1 MNDIITFGESMML
14 FTPQK
19 DGLLNHSHLFEQSF
33 GGAESNVAIGLAR
46 LGAKV
51 GWFSRV
57 GDDPFGEYLIKA
69 IRGEGVDVSRVKI
82 DEEHP
87 TGVMFKE
94 ITGIGNPNVY
104 YYRKHS
110 AASHMT
116 PNDLDEEYIKEANI
130 LHITGITPA
139 LSESCYATILEAI
152 KLAKKHNLKVCFDPN
167 IRLKLLSLEKIKK
180 IVLELAR
187 LSDYFLPGID
197 ELALL
202 FDSKDKN
209 QLIQEVQKLNIP
221 TTIIKLGEGGCMIV
235 QQETT
240 KVINGKIVDKV
251 VDTVG
256 AGDGFCAGFLY
267 SITNGKSIE
276 EAAEFANAVGA
287 HVIQFKGDVEGLPT
301 KRQIQYFDMNHR
313 KIER

>member
-14 FTPQK
+14 FTPHK

-51 GWFSRV
+51 GWFSRL
-57 GDDPFGEYLIKA
+57 GDDPFGEYIMNA

-110 AASHMT
+110 AASHLT
-116 PNDLDEEYIKEANI
+116 PEDLDEEYIKQAKI

-139 LSESCYATILEAI
+139 LSESCYATIKEAI
-152 KLAKKHNLKVCFDPN
+152 KMAKKHGLKVCFDPN
-167 IRLKLLSLEKIKK
+167 IRLKLLSFEKLKK
-180 IVLELAR
+180 KVLELAM
-187 LSDYFLPGID
+187 LSDYFLPGIE

-202 FDSKDKN
+202 FNSNDRN
-209 QLIQEVQKLNIP
+209 QLLQEVQKLNVP
-221 TTIIKLGEGGCMIV
+221 TMIIKLGKDGCMIV
-235 QQETT
+235 HEEKT
-240 KVINGKIVDKV
+240 KIIQGKTVERV
-251 VDTVG
+251 VDTIG

-267 SITNGKSIE
+267 SITNGKSVE
-276 EAAEFANAVGA
+276 EAAQFANAVGA

-301 KRQIQYFDMNHR
+301 KRQIQYFDVDYR

>member
-1 MNDIITFGESMML
+1 MNDIVTFGESMML

-19 DGLLNHSHLFEQSF
+19 EGLLNHSHLFEKSF

-46 LGAKV
+46 LGVKV
-51 GWFSRV
+51 GWFSRL
-57 GDDPFGEYLIKA
+57 GADPFGEFIINS
-69 IRGEGVDVSRVKI
+69 IRGEGVDVSRVNI
-82 DEEHP
+82 DETHP

-110 AASHMT
+110 AASRMT
-116 PNDLDEEYIKEANI
+116 PEDLDEEYIKQAKI

-139 LSESCYATILEAI
+139 LSESCYATTIEAI
-152 KLAKKHNLKVCFDPN
+152 KLAKKHGVKVCFDPN
-167 IRLKLLSLEKIKK
+167 IRLKLLSLEKIRK
-180 IVLELAR
+180 IILELAM

-197 ELALL
+197 ELTLL
-202 FDSKDKN
+202 FDSNDNN

-221 TTIIKLGEGGCMIV
+221 TTIIKLGKDGCMIV
-235 QQETT
+235 NQET
-240 KVINGKIVDKV
+240 IKIIDGLTVEKV

-267 SITNGKSIE
+267 SITNGKSEE

-301 KRQIQYFDMNHR
+301 KRQIQYFNTNDR